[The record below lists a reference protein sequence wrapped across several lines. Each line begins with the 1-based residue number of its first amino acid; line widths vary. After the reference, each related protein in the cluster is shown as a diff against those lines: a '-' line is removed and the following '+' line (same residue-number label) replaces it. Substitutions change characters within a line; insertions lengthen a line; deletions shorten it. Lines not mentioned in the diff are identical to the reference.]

1 MSYNHLIRNI
11 VREELEKMVN
21 DDVIFKDR
29 EVGGIIDN
37 EDCDSKD
44 NHASSYM
51 AKPQLFKIAKYASGI
66 YDMIDDDKELTD
78 WMESHIAQI
87 SNMISSVYHKL
98 DHDRFKKT
106 T

>member
-29 EVGGIIDN
+29 DIMGIVDK
-37 EDCDSKD
+37 EDCDDEGK
-44 NHASSYM
+44 HMSSYM

-66 YDMIDDDKELTD
+66 YDMIGDDEEIDD

-98 DHDRFKKT
+98 DHDRSKKT
-106 T
+106 I